1 MVLGCLRG
9 ELAKEVTDYIRK
21 ARHFPPRTIH
31 CDLFFYTRKS
41 LNLFGYKTMVL
52 THQLEKAFARF
63 PQPTAR
69 RMAGMGPKRHPDRMW
84 VYPPIGVA
92 LEMVV
97 LEDIGVY
104 INRLQNKVAQYI
116 ATRTITDFCL
126 AAEWTPGMCVSRQWW
141 EQPSLDIMGIRAG

>member
-1 MVLGCLRG
+1 MAVVQVVL
-9 ELAKEVTDYIRK
+9 
-21 ARHFPPRTIH
+21 
-31 CDLFFYTRKS
+31 
-41 LNLFGYKTMVL
+41 LFGSETWVL
-52 THQLEKAFARF
+52 TPRLEKDLAGFQHRSA
-63 PQPTAR
+63 Q
-69 RMAGMGPKRHPDRMW
+69 RMAGMGPKRQPDRMW